1 MKREET
7 ELTEKK
13 EDKRETRRGDRTS
26 AQPPR
31 QITLWPAQPR
41 SGSES
46 CTTPG
51 ENIASVTPA
60 HTESRLSKPAGAGKE
75 KSVIQD
81 LLVSEGLLAA
91 KLSLDAVTLDDLQ
104 RKLETNL
111 RQNSSETRRRYAQSV
126 LKWFF
131 PDGLDGL
138 ARKVW
143 AAYRDDRV
151 ESDILGYL
159 YLSSEPIMAACVAEA
174 LFPLQEGI
182 VIPPEYFDQFLKD
195 YLGAKPPPKTRE
207 RAKMNLVKLGFL
219 KPVRSGGHRL
229 NPMTPTKT
237 AFFVLLHYIFAPV
250 QPRTIELRNLFANP
264 FWKYLGF
271 KSEDA
276 VRGVI
281 REANAEGLLGKYVV
295 ADQLEQITTCLSLAD
310 ILDRG
315 VRL

>member
-1 MKREET
+1 MVS
-7 ELTEKK
+7 
-13 EDKRETRRGDRTS
+13 RR
-26 AQPPR
+26 
-31 QITLWPAQPR
+31 
-41 SGSES
+41 
-46 CTTPG
+46 
-51 ENIASVTPA
+51 
-60 HTESRLSKPAGAGKE
+60 E

-81 LLVSEGLLAA
+81 LLISEGLLAA

-111 RQNSSETRRRYAQSV
+111 RQNSSETRQRYAQSV

-182 VIPPEYFDQFLKD
+182 VIPPGYFDQFLKD
-195 YLGAKPPPKTRE
+195 YLDAQPPPKTRE
-207 RAKMNLVKLGFL
+207 RVKMNLVKLGFL
-219 KPVRSGGHRL
+219 KPLRSGGHRL

-237 AFFVLLHYIFAPV
+237 ALFVLLHHLFAPV

-281 REANAEGLLGKYVV
+281 REANAQGLLGKYVV

>member
-7 ELTEKK
+7 ELADKK
-13 EDKRETRRGDRTS
+13 EHKRKTRRGDNPSAQAAEQATLWPIEPPSVPKPAAGGNETAVSVTS
-26 AQPPR
+26 ADTESRPPR
-31 QITLWPAQPR
+31 Q
-41 SGSES
+41 
-46 CTTPG
+46 
-51 ENIASVTPA
+51 V
-60 HTESRLSKPAGAGKE
+60 GARRQ

-91 KLSLDAVTLDDLQ
+91 KLSLEATTLDDLQ

-111 RQNSSETRRRYAQSV
+111 RQNSSETRQRYAQSI

-138 ARKVW
+138 ARRVW
-143 AAYRDDRV
+143 TAYHDDRI
-151 ESDILGYL
+151 ESDILRHL
-159 YLSSEPIMAACVAEA
+159 YLSSEPIMGACVANA

-182 VIPPEYFDQFLKD
+182 NISAGYFDRFLKD
-195 YLGAKPPPKTRE
+195 YLDAEPPPKTRE
-207 RAKMNLVKLGFL
+207 RVKMNLVKLGFL
-219 KPVRSGGHRL
+219 KPARSAGHRL
-229 NPMTPTKT
+229 NPITPTKT
-237 AFFVLLHYIFAPV
+237 AFLVLLHHVFAPV
-250 QPRTIELRNLFANP
+250 QPRTIELRHLFANP

-281 REANAEGLLGKYVV
+281 REANASGLLGKYVV

-310 ILDRG
+310 ILNREL
-315 VRL
+315 RL

>member
-7 ELTEKK
+7 ELADKK
-13 EDKRETRRGDRTS
+13 EHNRKTRGGDNPSAQAAEQVTLWPIEPPSVPKPTARGNETTVSVTS
-26 AQPPR
+26 ADIESHPPR
-31 QITLWPAQPR
+31 Q
-41 SGSES
+41 
-46 CTTPG
+46 
-51 ENIASVTPA
+51 V
-60 HTESRLSKPAGAGKE
+60 GARRQKG
-75 KSVIQD
+75 VIQD

-91 KLSLDAVTLDDLQ
+91 KLSLDAISLDDFQ

-111 RQNSSETRRRYAQSV
+111 RQNSSETRQRYAQSI

-143 AAYRDDRV
+143 TAYHDDRI
-151 ESDILGYL
+151 ESDILRHL
-159 YLSSEPIMAACVAEA
+159 YLSSEPIMGACVADA

-182 VIPPEYFDQFLKD
+182 IIPAGYFDRFLKD
-195 YLGAKPPPKTRE
+195 YLNAEPPPKTRE
-207 RAKMNLVKLGFL
+207 RVKMNLVKLGFL
-219 KPVRSGGHRL
+219 KPARGAGHRL
-229 NPMTPTKT
+229 NPITQTKT
-237 AFFVLLHYIFAPV
+237 AFFVLLHHLFAPV
-250 QPRTIELRNLFANP
+250 QPRTIELRHLFANP

-281 REANAEGLLGKYVV
+281 REANALGLLGKYVV
-295 ADQLEQITTCLSLAD
+295 ADELEQITSCLSLAD